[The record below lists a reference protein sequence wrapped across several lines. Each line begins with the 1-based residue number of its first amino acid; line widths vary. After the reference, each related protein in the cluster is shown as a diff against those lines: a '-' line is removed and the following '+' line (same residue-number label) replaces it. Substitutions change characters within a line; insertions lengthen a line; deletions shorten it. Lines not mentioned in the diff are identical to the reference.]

1 MALLKK
7 RGKCK
12 MAKIDLTK
20 YGITGT
26 TEIVYNPSY
35 EVLFEE
41 ETKAGLEGFEVGQ
54 ETELGAV
61 NVMTGIYTGRSPKD
75 KFIVDTPSVHDD
87 IAWGSVNV
95 PITQEK
101 FNAIRSKVIAYL
113 QNREIFIFDGMAGA
127 DPVCTRKFRIINE
140 LASQNLFIHEL
151 LIRPTAE
158 ELENYGEADFTIFVA
173 PGFKCIPE
181 IDGTHSEAAIIVDYE
196 QKQVVICGSQ
206 YSGEI
211 KKSVFSVMNF
221 LMPKEGVL
229 PMHCSANMDP
239 ETHETAVFFGLSGTG
254 KTTLS
259 ADPNRKLIGDDE
271 HGWSDR
277 GIFNFEGGCYAK
289 CINLSAE
296 NEPEI
301 YNAIKF
307 GSLVEN
313 VIMDDETR
321 EFDFDD
327 GSLTENTR
335 VGYPVDY
342 ISNAQIPGV
351 GGIPKVVI
359 FLTADAFGVLPPI
372 SRLDENAAMY
382 HFVTGFTSKLA
393 GTERGITEPQ
403 PTFSTLFGEPF
414 MPMDPSV
421 YANMLGERIEKYNTK
436 VYLVN
441 TGWTGGPYGV
451 GSRMK
456 LKYTRAM
463 VTAALN
469 GTFDDVEYKHDEV
482 FNVDIPQTCPN
493 VPSEIMNPRD
503 TWEDKAAYDAQA
515 KKLAKMFQDNFTKKY
530 PNMPK
535 NIAEAGPKAD

>member
-1 MALLKK
+1 MAPIKK

-26 TEIVYNPSY
+26 TEVVYNPSY

-101 FNAIRSKVIAYL
+101 FNAIRSKVVAYL
-113 QNREIFIFDGMAGA
+113 QNREIFIFDGKAGA

-313 VIMDDETR
+313 VVMDDETR

>member
-101 FNAIRSKVIAYL
+101 FNAIRSKVVAYL
-113 QNREIFIFDGMAGA
+113 QNREIFIFDGKAGA

-313 VIMDDETR
+313 VVMDDETR